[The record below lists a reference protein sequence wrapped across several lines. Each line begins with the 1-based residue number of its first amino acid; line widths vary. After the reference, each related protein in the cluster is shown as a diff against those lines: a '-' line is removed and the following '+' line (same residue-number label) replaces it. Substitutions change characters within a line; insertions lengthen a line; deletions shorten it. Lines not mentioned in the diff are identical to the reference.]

1 IAFLDRKEVYIIRPL
16 ILTSEMEIKEFVE
29 ANEII
34 PIDNPCPVEGKTKRE
49 EIKQLLASLSQQN
62 SATKEN
68 IFGALKR
75 AKINGW

>member
-1 IAFLDRKEVYIIRPL
+1 MKWN
-16 ILTSEMEIKEFVE
+16 KEFVE

-34 PIDNPCPVEGKTKRE
+34 PIEPCPVEGKTKRE